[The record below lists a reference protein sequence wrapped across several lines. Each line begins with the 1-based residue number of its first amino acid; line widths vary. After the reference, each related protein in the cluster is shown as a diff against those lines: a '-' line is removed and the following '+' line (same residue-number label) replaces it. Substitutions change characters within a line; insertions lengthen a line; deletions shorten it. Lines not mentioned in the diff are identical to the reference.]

1 MVLLHEMIHAH
12 NMTLRIRDPDPGG
25 HGPPFVQLME
35 KINKSTVPDQEVCV
49 CVLVLWEGKSVP
61 AFIFKRCWSWS

>member
-35 KINKSTVPDQEVCV
+35 KINSSTVPDQEVCMG
-49 CVLVLWEGKSVP
+49 VLWKGENVP
-61 AFIFKRCWSWS
+61 AFTFKQCWLWS